1 MKANSGE
8 SDEYRQLYNESFQRN
23 NNTSILWFGDNFESL
38 PEVVENIVKA
48 VQKMLKVPDNI
59 EDWSLLRSV
68 STPDDT
74 FKKLL
79 EKYSS
84 DIKYLSDIFQTED
97 KVLAKKILK
106 NVLEVSVAFENLGG
120 LSTFWNLLNNN
131 IGCLESNDKL
141 KFFEIF
147 QKQKIGIHWDTTF
160 EVYEKLSNEKQ
171 ISQERLEEA
180 RKNISEAQ
188 DFFRTPF
195 SKDSYLMGY
204 WLSNH

>member
-1 MKANSGE
+1 M
-8 SDEYRQLYNESFQRN
+8 
-23 NNTSILWFGDNFESL
+23 
-38 PEVVENIVKA
+38 VENIVKA
-48 VQKMLKVPDNI
+48 VQKILKVPDNI

-131 IGCLESNDKL
+131 IDCLESNDKL

-147 QKQKIGIHWDTTF
+147 QKQKIGQARIAGIMQLTRCAAWTPAIRASF
-160 EVYEKLSNEKQ
+160 LSTHFITKGYDCKRTESNC
-171 ISQERLEEA
+171 IA
-180 RKNISEAQ
+180 R
-188 DFFRTPF
+188 
-195 SKDSYLMGY
+195 
-204 WLSNH
+204 WLP

>member
-1 MKANSGE
+1 M
-8 SDEYRQLYNESFQRN
+8 
-23 NNTSILWFGDNFESL
+23 
-38 PEVVENIVKA
+38 VENIVKA
-48 VQKMLKVPDNI
+48 VQKILKVPDNI

-120 LSTFWNLLNNN
+120 LDRKSTRLN
-131 IGCLESNDKL
+131 SS
-141 KFFEIF
+141 
-147 QKQKIGIHWDTTF
+147 H
-160 EVYEKLSNEKQ
+160 
-171 ISQERLEEA
+171 
-180 RKNISEAQ
+180 
-188 DFFRTPF
+188 
-195 SKDSYLMGY
+195 
-204 WLSNH
+204 